1 MRGETCGDNPTGDD
15 IMLRFTKCPR
25 CREGKLY
32 DAIDNTGLYSV
43 CVLCKLLIRDQ
54 ELLVRHHE
62 GLHPQRYCA

>member
-1 MRGETCGDNPTGDD
+1 
-15 IMLRFTKCPR
+15 MLRFTKCPR

-32 DAIDNTGLYSV
+32 DAIDDTGLYSV